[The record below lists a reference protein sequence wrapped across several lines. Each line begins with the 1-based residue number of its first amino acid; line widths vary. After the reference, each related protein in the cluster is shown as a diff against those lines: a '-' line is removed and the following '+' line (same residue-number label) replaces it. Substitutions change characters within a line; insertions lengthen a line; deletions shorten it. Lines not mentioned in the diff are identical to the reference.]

1 MAVRRISKEDAV
13 RALKAAGSRTISAEM
28 IEKDIESGLPIN
40 EDGTIDLLNYAAW
53 ILKGNLNGD

>member
-13 RALKAAGSRTISAEM
+13 RALKSAGSRTISAEM